1 MDNYRQRVTVF
12 SVHSG
17 QISGVK
23 SCLNKLRRKLNN
35 MSCTAGALDFNKWTN
50 IVISNSKKVF
60 FLLQIVG
67 IYIIENVLYFQ
78 SSEKYKID

>member
-1 MDNYRQRVTVF
+1 MVKNY
-12 SVHSG
+12 SEIWYGS
-17 QISGVK
+17 
-23 SCLNKLRRKLNN
+23 
-35 MSCTAGALDFNKWTN
+35 AGALDFNKWTN

-78 SSEKYKID
+78 SSEKGIKITEKVLTFPFFL